1 MKGDYKEDYEFSSGS
16 EFIATDS
23 DDDYCKRT
31 SMKDFLVADD
41 YDEIEKRHRNKYLRR
56 SRRNKSIYSG
66 RRRYESS
73 ADGSASD
80 SSSYHRAPR
89 RSRRARA
96 GASYRE
102 TYSDESDIGS
112 AQNQDEE
119 DGDEWKADELEA
131 VEEVVEDEE
140 DEDSLSSGISS
151 DASNCRVRDSERTRR
166 RKQQKKVS
174 PRKRRRVIDSDD
186 TENEEEDDNVPYD
199 DGSSD
204 DSKGNKHSPDSFDH
218 NEEESKGDTNSSG
231 EPKIEKLDT
240 NKEKINRD
248 MEASSGQNANDK
260 FIDQKPLEKEIRC
273 PKTSMEV
280 DSAVVASMKDTA
292 VTNSTEMLV
301 NATHESRVTKFV
313 EPEERPKVLPEKP
326 DNTESGISNEI
337 KTKARDQG
345 FIDLNS
351 TKSLVKQPIVQ
362 SEAPE
367 STETAQRESD
377 KIASSISSTNMKIS
391 ECQNSTIIHY
401 PKPVYARHPHIQQN
415 RPYMR
420 PEGHHSLSSGSGQS
434 FSHFNP
440 YNSPPARFP
449 PQHYMT
455 HGFPPRGERYPNPQ
469 EYHMA
474 NTVYHRTPE
483 PRPNLHD
490 RPVSSTLK
498 AEAAIYAGF
507 HSTNLNVS
515 QERAPPTALPANR
528 FYGGANKAWI
538 PQSNQVNLHGPLAT
552 HVDTKGGKKRQ
563 KELAKQEKEIKRQQK
578 LIEKELK
585 KSKKSQSFPQ
595 TLPNSSSSSSMSFF
609 KNMVISPDGS

>member
-1 MKGDYKEDYEFSSGS
+1 MNDGYEFSSGS

-23 DDDYCKRT
+23 DDDYRKRA
-31 SMKDFLVADD
+31 SMKDFLVDDD
-41 YDEIEKRHRNKYLRR
+41 YDEIEERHRNKYLRR

-112 AQNQDEE
+112 GQNRDAE
-119 DGDEWKADELEA
+119 DGDEWEADELEA
-131 VEEVVEDEE
+131 VEEIVENEE
-140 DEDSLSSGISS
+140 DEDSLSGGVSS
-151 DASNCRVRDSERTRR
+151 DVCNPRVRTSKRTRR
-166 RKQQKKVS
+166 RQQQKKVS

-186 TENEEEDDNVPYD
+186 TESEEEDGNVPYD

-204 DSKGNKHSPDSFDH
+204 DNKDNRHSPDSFDD
-218 NEEESKGDTNSSG
+218 NEEESEGDVNSSG
-231 EPKIEKLDT
+231 EPKVSQELDA

-248 MEASSGQNANDK
+248 MEASSGRNTNDK

-273 PKTSMEV
+273 PETSMEM
-280 DSAVVASMKDTA
+280 DSTLVESTKDTA

-301 NATHESRVTKFV
+301 NTTHESRVIKFI
-313 EPEERPKVLPEKP
+313 EPEERPKVLSERPG
-326 DNTESGISNEI
+326 NTESGISNET
-337 KTKARDQG
+337 KTKERDQG
-345 FIDLNS
+345 FINLNS

-362 SEAPE
+362 SGSPE
-367 STETAQRESD
+367 STETDQRESG
-377 KIASSISSTNMKIS
+377 KVAPSISSINAKIS
-391 ECQNSTIIHY
+391 ESQKSPIIHH
-401 PKPVYARHPHIQQN
+401 PKPVYARHPHIPQN

-420 PEGHHSLSSGSGQS
+420 PEGHHSLSSGGGQS
-434 FSHFNP
+434 FSHFNR

-449 PQHYMT
+449 PQHYMA
-455 HGFPPRGERYPNPQ
+455 HGFPPRGEPYPNSQ
-469 EYHMA
+469 KYHMA
-474 NTVYHRTPE
+474 NPLYHRTSE
-483 PRPNLHD
+483 HRPNLHN
-490 RPVSSTLK
+490 RPVSSTLN
-498 AEAAIYAGF
+498 AEAATYTGF
-507 HSTNLNVS
+507 LPTNLNVS

-528 FYGGANKAWI
+528 FYGGADNAWI
-538 PQSNQVNLHGPLAT
+538 PQGNQVNLHGTLTT
-552 HVDTKGGKKRQ
+552 HVDAKGEKKRQ
-563 KELAKQEKEIKRQQK
+563 KELAKQEKEIKRQQR

>member
-1 MKGDYKEDYEFSSGS
+1 MKDDYKEDYEFSSGS
-16 EFIATDS
+16 ELIATDS
-23 DDDYCKRT
+23 DDDYRKRT
-31 SMKDFLVADD
+31 SMKDFLVNDD
-41 YDEIEKRHRNKYLRR
+41 YGEIEERHRSKYLRR

-80 SSSYHRAPR
+80 SSSNHRAPR

-112 AQNQDEE
+112 AQDPDEE
-119 DGDEWKADELEA
+119 DGDDWKADELEA
-131 VEEVVEDEE
+131 VGGVVEDEE
-140 DEDSLSSGISS
+140 DEDSLSSDVSS
-151 DASNCRVRDSERTRR
+151 DNSKRRVRISKRTRR
-166 RKQQKKVS
+166 RQQQKKVS

-186 TENEEEDDNVPYD
+186 TESEEEDDNVPYD

-204 DSKGNKHSPDSFDH
+204 DNKGSRHSPDNFDH
-218 NEEESKGDTNSSG
+218 NEDESKGDTNSSG
-231 EPKIEKLDT
+231 EPKISEKVDT

-248 MEASSGQNANDK
+248 MEASSGQNTNSK
-260 FIDQKPLEKEIRC
+260 FIDQKLLEKKIRC
-273 PKTSMEV
+273 PETSMEV
-280 DSAVVASMKDTA
+280 DSAAVASKKDTA
-292 VTNSTEMLV
+292 VTNSTDMLV
-301 NATHESRVTKFV
+301 NMTHESRVTKFV
-313 EPEERPKVLPEKP
+313 EPEERPRVLSEKP
-326 DNTESGISNEI
+326 GNTE
-337 KTKARDQG
+337 TKERDQC

-362 SEAPE
+362 SEPPE
-367 STETAQRESD
+367 STETEQRESG
-377 KIASSISSTNMKIS
+377 KITPSISSTNAKIS
-391 ECQNSTIIHY
+391 ESQNSTIIHH
-401 PKPVYARHPHIQQN
+401 PKPVYARHPHIPQN
-415 RPYMR
+415 RHYMR
-420 PEGHHSLSSGSGQS
+420 PEGHHSLSSGGGQS

-474 NTVYHRTPE
+474 STSYHRTPE
-483 PRPNLHD
+483 HRPNLHD
-490 RPVSSTLK
+490 RPVPSTLN
-498 AEAAIYAGF
+498 AEAATYAGF
-507 HSTNLNVS
+507 CPTNLNVS
-515 QERAPPTALPANR
+515 QERAPPTALSANR
-528 FYGGANKAWI
+528 FYGGANNAWI
-538 PQSNQVNLHGPLAT
+538 PQGNQANLHGPPTT